1 MQSGDQNLR
10 DVLSDNLISD
20 HSETGIVITI
30 LLPASN
36 LPCPEWFALPTKIAL
51 ASRGQQLLRR
61 ANRRNEVRHRLTE
74 RKSRDPFPWWE
85 KSFPKWNSSE
95 G

>member
-1 MQSGDQNLR
+1 MQLGDQNLR

-36 LPCPEWFALPTKIAL
+36 LPCPEWFALPTKIAWL
-51 ASRGQQLLRR
+51 HEAKNYFAGRIDGMKC
-61 ANRRNEVRHRLTE
+61 AT
-74 RKSRDPFPWWE
+74 
-85 KSFPKWNSSE
+85 